1 MSNFYIYK
9 QEEIFH
15 SIIIK
20 SGYDHHDETVEVKFP
35 CLFTV
40 DKGVNVPRLPSYR
53 RKLMMDSYKINM
65 VSLKDLKDQNPD
77 HYGLN
82 GSPTQVDEIFPP
94 IKRTEAVQLKGT
106 SKELSKQLFDILKES
121 KFI

>member
-1 MSNFYIYK
+1 
-9 QEEIFH
+9 

-20 SGYDHHDETVEVKFP
+20 SGYDHHDETVEVKYP
-35 CLFTV
+35 CLITV
-40 DKGVNVPRLPSYR
+40 DKGVNVPRLPRYR